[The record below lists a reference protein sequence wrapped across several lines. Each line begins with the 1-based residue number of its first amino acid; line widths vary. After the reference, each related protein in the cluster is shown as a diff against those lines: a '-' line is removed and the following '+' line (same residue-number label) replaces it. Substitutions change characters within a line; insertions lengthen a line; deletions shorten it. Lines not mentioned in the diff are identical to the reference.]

1 MTRSVTMT
9 TMPNITT
16 SSLLSMSSDVM
27 VSHTPSSVRMSYTT
41 VPPMSYNSSV
51 WPTLAASVSRPFVCT
66 GESCTQ
72 EVQCLTGKLNIH
84 LKQDKCRMTVL
95 LYNYKALRLN
105 ILWCKYLQPC
115 HDQSPKQKNKKQICE
130 VTLGELIYP

>member
-16 SSLLSMSSDVM
+16 SSPLSMSSDVM

-41 VPPMSYNSSV
+41 VTPMSYNSSV

-105 ILWCKYLQPC
+105 ILWCKYLQPVTTKV
-115 HDQSPKQKNKKQICE
+115 QNKTTKNKFVK
-130 VTLGELIYP
+130 